1 MFEKKNL
8 VFYYCTTPLH
18 MGAGTSVGA
27 IDNPIQREVHSG
39 HPLIAG
45 SGLKGAVRHH
55 VKQQWLGERLKD
67 IVPLFGSENNSGEL
81 SAGAISFT
89 DANLV
94 VFPVRSVKNTFVYIT
109 CPYALGRLKRMA
121 TMAGLKFDWDVSC
134 ININSGSTDSALI
147 DGKLCLEAL
156 EFKATEDKDTSNLA
170 EWISDNCLQGDEN
183 LFFKEKIQ
191 SDFFVLSDDDFN
203 YFVKQA
209 TVVEPHVRINDET
222 GTAEDGALFYTENLP
237 PESILV
243 GIVLASVERGKKE
256 EKDNRMKAE
265 QCLNK
270 ALYEKDGISGQL
282 VQMGGD
288 STTGRGLVLIN
299 AVKGE

>member
-55 VKQQWLGERLKD
+55 VTKQWGDERKSE
-67 IVPLFGSENNSGEL
+67 IISLFGSENNDGEL
-81 SAGAISFT
+81 TAGAISFT
-89 DANLV
+89 DANLIA
-94 VFPVRSVKNTFVYIT
+94 FPVRSVKNTFVYIT
-109 CPYALGRLKRMA
+109 CPYALGRLKRMV
-121 TMAGLKFDWDVSC
+121 TMAGLKFDWDISGLKT
-134 ININSGSTDSALI
+134 NSGSTDSALI
-147 DGKLCLEAL
+147 EGKLCLEAL
-156 EFKATEDKDTSNLA
+156 EFKATEDSDTSDMA
-170 EWISDNCLQGDEN
+170 EWIAENCLQGDEN
-183 LFFKEKIQ
+183 IFFKEKIQ

-209 TVVEPHVRINDET
+209 TVVEPHVKIDNDT
-222 GTAEDGALFYTENLP
+222 GVAVDGALFYTENLP

-243 GIVLASVERGKKE
+243 GIVLASVERGS
-256 EKDNRMKAE
+256 KDNRMSAE